1 MSLTPLAAL
10 LQMLPW
16 ASLMCAVLWAMA
28 ARRSGHHLGPRW
40 ALILLLLWLTATA
53 VFLLLQDAL
62 GANGHNEN
70 LLILAGVL
78 VGYGLADLCV
88 RVFWERNGRP

>member
-1 MSLTPLAAL
+1 
-10 LQMLPW
+10 MLPW
-16 ASLMCAVLWAMA
+16 SALLCVLLWQLA
-28 ARRSGHHLGPRW
+28 ARRGVKASAPRW
-40 ALILLLLWLTATA
+40 ALMLLLLWITATA

-62 GANGHNEN
+62 GATGSNEN

-88 RVFWERNGRP
+88 RVFWERNGKR